1 VADQPYLT
9 RAPIEPAALLRSVG
23 EAGLGAV
30 TLFVGLV
37 RRSAEDGPVAAIE
50 YTAYDAMLEAE
61 WERILAEAKQRWP
74 GLRVAACHRLG
85 LVPVGEASI
94 AVAAAA
100 PHRAEAFA
108 GCRYVIEEAK
118 RRLPVWKQEI
128 FDDGTRRW
136 RADQAVGREA
146 APPQGGEGWDSPS
159 S

>member
-1 VADQPYLT
+1 MT
-9 RAPIEPAALLRSVG
+9 RQPIEPLGLLRRVG
-23 EAGLGAV
+23 GPGLGAV

-50 YTAYDAMLEAE
+50 YTAYEAMLAAE
-61 WERILAEAKQRWP
+61 WERIFAEAEQRWP
-74 GLRVAACHRLG
+74 ELRVAACHRLG
-85 LVPVGEASI
+85 VVPVGEASI

-108 GCRYVIEEAK
+108 ACRYVIEEAK

-136 RADQAVGREA
+136 RANQAAGPEA
-146 APPQGGEGWDSPS
+146 VPPQGGEGWGSPS
-159 S
+159 F